1 MDLLPR
7 IPADRQVINAY
18 GDRGFRISG
27 THWTEPVLVF
37 PAQTLAWHVT
47 SFADMTAES
56 LEPVFGA
63 DPAVEL
69 LLIGC
74 GPRMAFVPKDLR
86 ARLKARGVVIE
97 GLDTGAACRTYNL
110 LMGEGRRVAAALIPV

>member
-18 GDRGFRISG
+18 GDGGFRITG
-27 THWTEPVLVF
+27 KHWTESVLVF
-37 PAQTLAWHVT
+37 PGQTLAWGIPDI
-47 SFADMTAES
+47 AAMTADS
-56 LEPVFGA
+56 LEPVFGV
-63 DPAVEL
+63 DPAAEL

-74 GPRMAFVPKDLR
+74 GPTMVFINKDLR
-86 ARLKARGVVIE
+86 AAIRARGLVIE
-97 GLDTGAACRTYNL
+97 ALDTGAACRTYNL

>member
-18 GDRGFRISG
+18 GDGGFRITG
-27 THWTEPVLVF
+27 KHWTESVLVF
-37 PAQTLAWHVT
+37 PGQTLPWGI
-47 SFADMTAES
+47 ADIAALTAAS
-56 LEPVFGA
+56 LEPVFTME
-63 DPAVEL
+63 PAVEL

-74 GPRMAFVPKDLR
+74 GPNMVFIDKGIRTEIR
-86 ARLKARGVVIE
+86 ARGLVIE
-97 GLDTGAACRTYNL
+97 ALDTGAACRTYNL

>member
-18 GDRGFRISG
+18 GDGGFRISG
-27 THWTEPVLVF
+27 KHWTEPVLVF
-37 PAQTLAWHVT
+37 PGQTLPWGI
-47 SFADMTAES
+47 ADIASLTVAS
-56 LEPVFGA
+56 LEPAFA
-63 DPAVEL
+63 MEPAAEL

-74 GPRMAFVPKDLR
+74 GPSMVFINKAVRAEIR
-86 ARLKARGVVIE
+86 ARGLVLEA
-97 GLDTGAACRTYNL
+97 LDTGAACRTYNL

>member
-18 GDRGFRISG
+18 GDGGFRISG
-27 THWTEPVLVF
+27 RRWTESVLVF
-37 PAQTLAWHVT
+37 PQAIQPWGVGA
-47 SFADMTAES
+47 FAEATAAS
-56 LEPVFGA
+56 LEPVFGIE
-63 DPAVEL
+63 PKVEL
-69 LLIGC
+69 LLFGC
-74 GPRMAFVPKDLR
+74 GPAMAFVPKDLR
-86 ARLKARGVVIE
+86 ASLRSRGVVVE

>member
-7 IPADRQVINAY
+7 IPSDRQVINAY
-18 GDRGFRISG
+18 GDGGFRITG
-27 THWTEPVLVF
+27 KHWTESVLVF
-37 PAQTLAWHVT
+37 PGQTLSWGIPDITA
-47 SFADMTAES
+47 MTAES
-56 LEPVFGA
+56 LEPVFGV

-74 GPRMAFVPKDLR
+74 GPSMVFINKDLR
-86 ARLKARGVVIE
+86 AVIRARGLVIE
-97 GLDTGAACRTYNL
+97 AVDTGAACRTYNL

>member
-18 GDRGFRISG
+18 GDGGFRITG
-27 THWTEPVLVF
+27 THWTRPVLVF
-37 PAQTLAWHVT
+37 PAQTLAWDVT
-47 SFADMTAES
+47 SLGNMSVQS
-56 LEPVFGA
+56 LAPVFAA

-74 GPRMAFVPKDLR
+74 GPSIAFIDKGLR
-86 ARLKARGVVIE
+86 AEVRGHGVVIE
-97 GLDTGAACRTYNL
+97 PLDTGAACRTYNL
-110 LMGEGRRVAAALIPV
+110 LMGEGRRVAAALLPV

>member
-7 IPADRQVINAY
+7 IPGDRQVINAY
-18 GDRGFRISG
+18 GDGGFRITG
-27 THWTEPVLVF
+27 HRWEQPVLVF
-37 PAQTLAWHVT
+37 PAMTMAWPVT
-47 SFADMTAES
+47 DFAGMDFDS
-56 LEPVFGA
+56 LQPVFTA

-69 LLIGC
+69 LLVGC
-74 GPRMAFVPKDLR
+74 GPAMAFLPKDLR
-86 ARLKARGVVIE
+86 AAVRAHGVVME

>member
-18 GDRGFRISG
+18 GDGGFRISG
-27 THWTEPVLVF
+27 THWTQSVLVF
-37 PAQTLAWHVT
+37 PSQTVAWPVAAFSELT
-47 SFADMTAES
+47 LGS
-56 LEPVFGA
+56 LEPVFGTEPVA
-63 DPAVEL
+63 EL

-74 GPRMAFVPKDLR
+74 GPAMAFVPNDLR
-86 ARLKARGVVIE
+86 AAVRARGIVIE
-97 GLDTGAACRTYNL
+97 ALDTGAACRTYNL

>member
-18 GDRGFRISG
+18 GDGGFRISG
-27 THWTEPVLVF
+27 KRWTEPVLVF
-37 PAQTLAWHVT
+37 PGQSMPWGI
-47 SFADMTAES
+47 ADISAISMAS
-56 LEPVFGA
+56 LEPAFGMA
-63 DPAVEL
+63 PAIEL

-74 GPRMAFVPKDLR
+74 GPSMVFIDKGLR
-86 ARLKARGVVIE
+86 AEIRARGPVIE
-97 GLDTGAACRTYNL
+97 PLDTGAACRTYNL

>member
-18 GDRGFRISG
+18 GDGGFRISG
-27 THWTEPVLVF
+27 RHWTESVLVF
-37 PAQTLAWHVT
+37 PGQTLPWSITDIGVL
-47 SFADMTAES
+47 SVDS
-56 LEPVFGA
+56 LAPVFQVE
-63 DPAVEL
+63 PAAEL

-74 GPRMAFVPKDLR
+74 GPSMVFIDKELR
-86 ARLKARGVVIE
+86 AQIRAKGLVIE
-97 GLDTGAACRTYNL
+97 ALDTGAACRTYNL

>member
-18 GDRGFRISG
+18 GDGGFRISG
-27 THWTEPVLVF
+27 THWTQPVLVF
-37 PAQTLAWHVT
+37 PSKTVAWPVAAFSELTL
-47 SFADMTAES
+47 ES
-56 LEPVFGA
+56 LEPVFGTEPVA
-63 DPAVEL
+63 EL

-74 GPRMAFVPKDLR
+74 GPAMAFVPNDLR
-86 ARLKARGVVIE
+86 AAVRARGIVIE
-97 GLDTGAACRTYNL
+97 ALDTGAACRTYNL

>member
-18 GDRGFRISG
+18 GDGGFRISG
-27 THWTEPVLVF
+27 RHWTQPVLVF
-37 PAQTLAWHVT
+37 PGQSLPWDIAGISELSV
-47 SFADMTAES
+47 ES
-56 LEPVFGA
+56 LEPAFGME
-63 DPAVEL
+63 PSVEL

-74 GPRMAFVPKDLR
+74 GPSMVFIDKALR
-86 ARLKARGVVIE
+86 ADIRARGLVIE
-97 GLDTGAACRTYNL
+97 ALDTGAACRTYNL